1 MSFNIKDNQLL
12 PGSLIRFDGPAAY
25 YAPGIAGKVGIVLS
39 HEKPVYLDV
48 LVDGRLVQFNFAG
61 AVPIHG
67 WISAF
72 SFVADPPD
80 TGPGSGRRM
89 WPWHR

>member
-1 MSFNIKDNQLL
+1 MSFNIKEYQLL
-12 PGSLIRFDGPAAY
+12 PGSLIRFDGPAES
-25 YAPGIAGKVGIVLS
+25 YAPGISGKVGIVLS

-67 WISAF
+67 WITTF
-72 SFVADPPD
+72 SLVAGPD
-80 TGPGSGRRM
+80 GKPGGGSR
-89 WPWHR
+89 PWHT

>member
-1 MSFNIKDNQLL
+1 MSFDIKEYQLL
-12 PGSLIRFDGPAAY
+12 PGSLIRFDGPAGY

-67 WISAF
+67 WISTI
-72 SFVADPPD
+72 SLVA
-80 TGPGSGRRM
+80 GV
-89 WPWHR
+89 